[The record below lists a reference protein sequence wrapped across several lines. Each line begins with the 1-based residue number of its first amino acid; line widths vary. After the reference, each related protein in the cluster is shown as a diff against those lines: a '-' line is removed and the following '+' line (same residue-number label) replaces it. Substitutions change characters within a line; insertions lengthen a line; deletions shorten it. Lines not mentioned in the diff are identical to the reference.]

1 MEIYTYKSQTGNKI
15 MWEDFV
21 TEYFMQRC
29 TLRKNFLRNRRTWVA
44 VNLVAVVW
52 CTGFTL
58 SHYYKVGHALSIS
71 YIATYVTSRNW
82 HFDICTWTKHLDLCM
97 KQLDLFRSS
106 ARAINPSGNKP
117 DSVTSSADW
126 GNEVCG
132 IYFLSLGSTRGG
144 KI

>member
-1 MEIYTYKSQTGNKI
+1 
-15 MWEDFV
+15 
-21 TEYFMQRC
+21 
-29 TLRKNFLRNRRTWVA
+29 
-44 VNLVAVVW
+44 
-52 CTGFTL
+52 
-58 SHYYKVGHALSIS
+58 
-71 YIATYVTSRNW
+71 
-82 HFDICTWTKHLDLCM
+82 M

-144 KI
+144 EYNSNKVLNSAGRTVNMAR